1 MLTCVIHYAVL
12 SPVCYLY
19 AAMNNDQRKRVYF
32 DSGIWEPDEPE
43 KKQWRYRIN
52 FVSYDA
58 GHVETKQNK
67 WLYLNPIMT
76 EEDLDCLKPEV
87 TYTDV
92 CEDDEARVFHQKG
105 NC

>member
-1 MLTCVIHYAVL
+1 MLTCVIHYDVL
-12 SPVCYLY
+12 SPICYLY

-32 DSGIWEPDEPE
+32 DSGIWN
-43 KKQWRYRIN
+43 QMNQRRYHIN
-52 FVSYDA
+52 FVSSDA

-67 WLYLNPIMT
+67 WPYLNPIMT
-76 EEDLDCLKPEV
+76 EEDLDCLEPEV

-92 CEDDEARVFHQKG
+92 YEDDEARVFHQKG